1 MDGHRLLSLAAIA
14 LSFNAIAIPCFAQ
27 NTELTSSDNHALL
40 YAHQLGFSSS
50 GTPTVR
56 MRIADGMS
64 KLRFEPQGDF
74 VVMPSG
80 TGGCAIKLK
89 GGRSYEVTLTDARP
103 GTYQYGGIVA
113 RSESTDALNLHKNRC
128 SDSQI
133 DTEIVPIGSVFA
145 LKGHVFDNR
154 ENLLMTRRT
163 DNKRVTETQLAKAPL
178 DASVDSAELYSEL
191 MTYPTAKITLRDQ
204 NDNIQIVHSNLMWI
218 DLPESGAILYDIEDE
233 SGKRNELRLNSQLIV
248 TPDQTGKL
256 AVVQSADIETI
267 LRGIVPAEIF
277 ASAPEAA
284 LMAQAIAARTTLIS
298 QVGTRHMS
306 DPYHLCNK
314 QHCQV
319 YRGLSGADERT
330 DKAIEKTRGQI
341 LFSDKKLVQSY
352 YSAHCGGMSAGS
364 HETWGL
370 PDKNYLVSRSD
381 DAHET
386 RTTFKNDN
394 DFKKWWLQNDSNY
407 CSSAPE
413 GQKSFAS
420 TKHARWEQTLSSSQ
434 LDDLANQ
441 SGNKIGHVQSIE
453 VMERGASFRATKLRV
468 KGTNGTVVIER
479 ELPIRR
485 FLGGL
490 KSARFIIEK
499 TSEGGIHIYGTGFG
513 HGVGMCQTGAIGMA
527 QRGMNANQILEH
539 YFPGSRIETLW

>member
-1 MDGHRLLSLAAIA
+1 MDGRRFFCQIAIA
-14 LSFNAIAIPCFAQ
+14 LSLNAIALPCFAQ

-89 GGRSYEVTLTDARP
+89 GGRSYEVTLTDAHS

-113 RSESTDALNLHKNRC
+113 RSDSTETLANPKTTCELAKVE
-128 SDSQI
+128 
-133 DTEIVPIGSVFA
+133 TEIVPIGSVFA

-163 DNKRVTETQLAKAPL
+163 QDHVYAEKQLASAPL
-178 DASVDSAELYSEL
+178 DVSVDGPEIYSEL
-191 MTYPTAKITLRDQ
+191 MTYPTAKITLRDLA
-204 NDNIQIVHSNLMWI
+204 DNIQIVHSNLMWM

-233 SGKRNELRLNSQLIV
+233 NGKKSEMRINSQLIV

-298 QVGTRHMS
+298 HVGTRHMS

-341 LFSDKKLVQSY
+341 LFSDKKLVMSY

-364 HETWGL
+364 LETWGL
-370 PDKNYLVSRSD
+370 SEKSYLVSRTD
-381 DAHET
+381 DAHESKSS
-386 RTTFKNDN
+386 FKNDS
-394 DFKKWWLQNDSNY
+394 DFKKWWQQKDDNY

-413 GQKSFAS
+413 GQNSFAS

-434 LDDLANQ
+434 LDDLAKQ
-441 SGNKIGHVQSIE
+441 SGKKIGHVQSVE
-453 VMERGASFRATKLRV
+453 VIERGASFRATKLRV
-468 KGTNGTVVIER
+468 KGTNGTTVIER

-490 KSARFIIEK
+490 KSARFIIENA
-499 TSEGGIHIYGTGFG
+499 SDGSIHIYGTGFG

-527 QRGMNANQILEH
+527 QRGMNAKQILEH
-539 YFPGSRIETLW
+539 YYPGTRLETLW

>member
-1 MDGHRLLSLAAIA
+1 MDGRRFLCQIAIA
-14 LSFNAIAIPCFAQ
+14 LSINAIAFPCFAQ

-50 GTPTVR
+50 GAPTVR
-56 MRIADGMS
+56 MRIADGLT
-64 KLRFEPQGDF
+64 KLRFEPKGDF

-89 GGRSYEVTLTDARP
+89 GGQIYEVTLGNAKS

-113 RSESTDALNLHKNRC
+113 RSESTEALATHKKQCN
-128 SDSQI
+128 DSQI

-163 DNKRVTETQLAKAPL
+163 DNKNVAETQLAKAPL
-178 DASVDSAELYSEL
+178 DASVDSVELYSEL
-191 MTYPTAKITLRDQ
+191 MTYPTAKITLKDQ
-204 NDNIQIVHSNLMWI
+204 SHTIQIDHPNLMWI
-218 DLPESGAILYDIEDE
+218 DLPENGAVLYDIEDE
-233 SGKRNELRLNSQLIV
+233 SGKKSELILNSQLIV

-256 AVVQSADIETI
+256 AVVQSADVETI

-284 LMAQAIAARTTLIS
+284 LMAQTIAARTTLIS
-298 QVGTRHMS
+298 QAGTRHMS
-306 DPYHLCNK
+306 DPYHICNK

-341 LFSDKKLVQSY
+341 LFSDKKLVHSY

-364 HETWGL
+364 RETWGL
-370 PDKNYLVSRSD
+370 SDKTYLVSRSD
-381 DAHET
+381 DAHEAHSS
-386 RTTFKNDN
+386 FKNDD
-394 DFKKWWLQNDSNY
+394 DFKKWWQQKDLSY

-413 GQKSFAS
+413 GQNSFAS
-420 TKHARWEQTLSSSQ
+420 TKHARWEQTLSASQ
-434 LDDLANQ
+434 LDDLASK
-441 SGNKIGHVQSIE
+441 SGKKLGHVQSVE
-453 VMERGASFRATKLRV
+453 VIERGESFRATKLKV
-468 KGTNGTVVIER
+468 KGTNGITVIER

-499 TSEGGIHIYGTGFG
+499 ESDGGIHIYGSGFG

-527 QRGMNANQILEH
+527 QRGMSASQILGH